1 MQSHGARKL
10 PSTHIYIY
18 LYIYNIYLYIYIYI
32 YRYII
37 HIYVFFLKSPGNS
50 LSVLVAAFSSIFL
63 EANWRL
69 ECWCGSIRMTW
80 LSPVLFW
87 NFDLQILLEF
97 PKSSRMVFAM
107 QTPQPPLKHKFC
119 VERIL
124 LRHHLFILQI
134 CLIVI
139 YCLLNTFNEL
149 QQLRC
154 SKICLGWG
162 LVPLF
167 TFHTSKLRQNNM
179 SRPKEKSNESSRNM
193 ASGCFKQSY
202 DQNIWR

>member
-1 MQSHGARKL
+1 MEGSNVAG
-10 PSTHIYIY
+10 IYIY
-18 LYIYNIYLYIYIYI
+18 IDTLYIYIYI
-32 YRYII
+32 FILFQITRKQPFRFGCCLFI
-37 HIYVFFLKSPGNS
+37 HFFGSQLKVRVLMRDLAFSGAFLKFWPPDS
-50 LSVLVAAFSSIFL
+50 LRVPKVIQDGFL
-63 EANWRL
+63 QCKHLSRL
-69 ECWCGSIRMTW
+69 
-80 LSPVLFW
+80 
-87 NFDLQILLEF
+87 
-97 PKSSRMVFAM
+97 
-107 QTPQPPLKHKFC
+107 C
-119 VERIL
+119 VETIL